1 MALTVRRPAL
11 LPWIA
16 ERESHGDRMPQA
28 YKHDAYSRGL
38 YVIWA
43 VVLVLV
49 GAATYLPAKTPDLL
63 AGWVDLFPSWL
74 PLSGQETNAIACGDV
89 EAAQL
94 WRAVFAVLW
103 PLALLGILLSIVW
116 LQVVGWRASLVKPE
130 GARLDSD
137 LLMIVMVTGMI
148 VIGTVLSLLPDPS
161 WPCDQLGK
169 PDLFLTVM
177 ITLTFGVSTMA
188 FPAASRCFAWS
199 IGRYRYVESP
209 SSTALHGA
217 ATVAPRSSPIAHA
230 GLWIAAFF
238 AVSWAMSLLSLAVPV
253 VGKALLSVFR
263 LPVVWLMMMRV
274 TDRRGPACP
283 ISEQAEINAAVGL
296 LASLATALSVAFV
309 LFHGRT
315 FARLLREARHSPL
328 SGFLKFHIRSQTVI
342 AVIGV
347 LFLWPAMTISL
358 FAPQTTNSLSAVC
371 SAVEPA
377 TWQSVTRSHFM
388 GFIFVCLILQP
399 ILWLL
404 SYVVRSK
411 APS

>member
-1 MALTVRRPAL
+1 M
-11 LPWIA
+11 A
-16 ERESHGDRMPQA
+16 ERESHGDRMPLA
-28 YKHDAYSRGL
+28 SKHDAYSRGL

-43 VVLVLV
+43 VFLVLV
-49 GAATYLPAKTPDLL
+49 GAATYLLAKTPDLL
-63 AGWVDLFPSWL
+63 AGWIDFIPSWL
-74 PLSGQETNAIACGDV
+74 PFSGQETNAIACGDV

-116 LQVVGWRASLVKPE
+116 LRVVGWRTSLVRPE

-137 LLMIVMVTGMI
+137 LLMFVMVTGMI

-161 WPCDQLGK
+161 WPCDRVGK
-169 PDLFLTVM
+169 PSVFLTVT
-177 ITLTFGVSTMA
+177 ITAILLMSTMG

-199 IGRYRYVESP
+199 IGRYRYVGSQP
-209 SSTALHGA
+209 TSALHG
-217 ATVAPRSSPIAHA
+217 ATVAPRSSPIVHA

-238 AVSWAMSLLSLAVPV
+238 AVSWGISLLSLAAPV

-263 LPVVWLMMMRV
+263 SLVVWLTMLRA
-274 TDRRGPACP
+274 TDGQGPACL
-283 ISEQAEINAAVGL
+283 ISEQAKINAVVGL

-328 SGFLKFHIRSQTVI
+328 SGFLKFHMRSQTVT

-358 FAPQTTNSLSAVC
+358 FAPNTTNSLSAVC

-377 TWQSVTRSHFM
+377 TWQSVTGTHFM
-388 GFIFVCLILQP
+388 GFICVCLILQP